1 MLAMAAFGATV
12 DGHVVNSVT
21 GAGIAGITV
30 SLMRQEHIAYSA
42 TTDGQG
48 RFRVEDVNEG
58 AYTATYRLRSAFLVP
73 AICAVAGKL
82 I

>member
-1 MLAMAAFGATV
+1 
-12 DGHVVNSVT
+12 
-21 GAGIAGITV
+21 
-30 SLMRQEHIAYSA
+30 MRQEHIAYSA